1 MAVMIEYES
10 YPMLGIA
17 EALKAAGN
25 KIFQFT
31 GRSRRSEYW
40 WTFLVVFLA
49 NFVLTPFGAFA
60 LSLLTI
66 PLTFRRLHDTGHSGW
81 WWGGLAL
88 LKVVLFVV
96 FVYDALRLSLYPV
109 AAGFDDTGIIVFL
122 LGKYILLVVLVVVY
136 KIVLIVMLCID
147 SDPEPNRYGVSP
159 KYGAEAD
166 V

>member
-1 MAVMIEYES
+1 M
-10 YPMLGIA
+10 
-17 EALKAAGN
+17 
-25 KIFQFT
+25 
-31 GRSRRSEYW
+31 
-40 WTFLVVFLA
+40 
-49 NFVLTPFGAFA
+49 
-60 LSLLTI
+60 
-66 PLTFRRLHDTGHSGW
+66 
-81 WWGGLAL
+81 

-159 KYGAEAD
+159 KYGAEAE